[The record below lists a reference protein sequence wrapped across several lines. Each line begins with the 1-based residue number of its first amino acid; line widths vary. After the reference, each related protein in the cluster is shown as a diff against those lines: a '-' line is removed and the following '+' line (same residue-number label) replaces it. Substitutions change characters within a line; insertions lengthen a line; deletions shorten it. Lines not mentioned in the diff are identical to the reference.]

1 MLGGRKI
8 GLMDC
13 LENQDFPPVILFAP
27 YAYGPRVLAVS
38 LSCQCRS
45 EHFGRTIHSY
55 PIPFP
60 GETLSGFGAQ
70 IRTFLFGQTISQA
83 AAAADMMMK

>member
-1 MLGGRKI
+1 M
-8 GLMDC
+8 
-13 LENQDFPPVILFAP
+13 
-27 YAYGPRVLAVS
+27 LAVS
-38 LSCQCRS
+38 LSCQCGS

-83 AAAADMMMK
+83 AAAADDDDEVMLNVLRCQLTY